1 MFRKKRVTAA
11 YMATFRQVNTVTRAQ
26 TLVVVRVLTAIV
38 ATSAGLDTGHQRVTT
53 RVVQGVNEA
62 YVIRMTAGVHVDK
75 ATMEFVVIRN
85 VLHTVLITHVL
96 LLMGL
101 ARVFKDITVNVVN
114 TRVWFSVKI
123 ASMMPSVQCVLSEDT
138 AQPVLLTVNVTV
150 VHVIS

>member
-1 MFRKKRVTAA
+1 
-11 YMATFRQVNTVTRAQ
+11 
-26 TLVVVRVLTAIV
+26 
-38 ATSAGLDTGHQRVTT
+38 
-53 RVVQGVNEA
+53 VQGVNEA